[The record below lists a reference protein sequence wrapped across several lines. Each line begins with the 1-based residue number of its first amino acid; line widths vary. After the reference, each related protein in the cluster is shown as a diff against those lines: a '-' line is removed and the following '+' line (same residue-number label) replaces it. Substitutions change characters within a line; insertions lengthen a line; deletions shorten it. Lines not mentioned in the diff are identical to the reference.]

1 MGVFFSEGDVDAN
14 GAVEVNLRTSAGAE
28 LLGQQVSAASLPV
41 VISSNQTAVP
51 ISAASLP
58 LPTGAATE
66 TTLSAINTKLI
77 NPSELAV
84 QNKTF
89 SMNFEVSGVGT
100 TEIPVALFRNP
111 SGSGK
116 TVRLI
121 RLTISNLH
129 QTANTFIRVRGYVAP
144 TVTSDG
150 TTAGGGCTHIGQAGP
165 SALSFFSPTVSAN
178 GTRIGQWNV
187 VSSANALVIPLD
199 MLFILDANTQM
210 LMTAQADG
218 TNRIIAGALIWAE
231 I

>member
-1 MGVFFSEGDVDAN
+1 MGVYHNEGDVDAN
-14 GAVEVNLRTSAGAE
+14 GAEEVNLRTAAGVE
-28 LLGQQVSAASLPV
+28 LLGQQVSTASLPV
-41 VISSNQTAVP
+41 VISSNQSAVP

-66 TTLSAINTKLI
+66 ATLSAVNIKLI

-100 TEIPVALFRNP
+100 SEIPVALFRNP

-116 TVRLI
+116 TVRLV

-129 QTANTFIRVRGYVAP
+129 QTANTFIRVRAYGAP

-150 TTAGGGCTHIGQAGP
+150 TTAGGVCTHVGQAGP
-165 SALSFFSPTVSAN
+165 SSLSFTSPTVSAN

-187 VSSANALVIPLD
+187 VSSANALLIPLD
-199 MLFILDANTQM
+199 MIYILDANTQL

-218 TNRIIAGALIWAE
+218 TARIIAGALIWAE